1 MVDKPRFCKDC
12 KWYLNQNCEHP
23 SNMDYDLV
31 TGEGVSRQTPATLRK
46 YSEMTNITVSCGP
59 EASWF
64 EPKEPTFVDAMV
76 DIAIDAYN
84 NMPPQRARDNP
95 RQPRYAVNP
104 DQFAPP
110 PDEGEDPRNKPRLLM
125 M

>member
-1 MVDKPRFCKDC
+1 MVDKPKFCKDC
-12 KWYLNQNCEHP
+12 KWYNAPFCENP
-23 SNMDYDLV
+23 NNMDYDLV
-31 TGEGVSRQTPATLRK
+31 TGEGTSKFSPGTLRL
-46 YSEMTNITVSCGP
+46 VDGQCGLT
-59 EASWF
+59 AVWF
-64 EPKEPTFVDAMV
+64 EPKEPTFVDA
-76 DIAIDAYN
+76 IDAYR
-84 NMPPQRARDNP
+84 NMPPPHQQDNP

>member
-1 MVDKPRFCKDC
+1 MVDKPKFCKDC
-12 KWYLNQNCEHP
+12 KWYIDGCCEYP
-23 SNMDYDLV
+23 DNMTYDLV
-31 TGEGVSRQTPATLRK
+31 TGDGTPKNSCKDLRCVNGRQ
-46 YSEMTNITVSCGP
+46 CGP

-76 DIAIDAYN
+76 NVAIDAYR
-84 NMPPQRARDNP
+84 NMPPPHQQDNP